1 MKKRMILCALL
12 ATAMLALCAC
22 DSSADTPS
30 TLPNAVT
37 HTPGDT
43 GYIPMYSELTA
54 DITDD
59 TTESRTPSTPE
70 EPSTLSLPSTPT
82 LSSEEPT
89 TETPS
94 PTTTPVSTETPE
106 PTASSTETETPVPTE
121 TPATST
127 ETADTTYLY
136 PELPDPQFL
145 CEQCFVYDVQR
156 NCFLYLSGGDK
167 VVYPASTTKLLTILY
182 ARTMLSPDL
191 VVVPGN
197 ELEMVQPH
205 SSLAYITQNSGHKLT
220 VEQLIEAMLLPSGND
235 AAHVLAAA
243 GGRALDP
250 SITDGKEAVAR
261 FMVGMNRYAKQLG
274 LVGSVFITPDGYD
287 LDGHFST
294 LEDMAIVAREAYKD
308 KLIRKYAALEADNV
322 VYASGHM
329 MTWYNTNLCINPD
342 PNNPYY
348 IPEVN
353 GLKTGTKD
361 NSYYCL
367 ISSAEIG
374 GRAFIFGFFGET
386 LSQNRFIDT
395 KTAVDWIKAYVI

>member
-1 MKKRMILCALL
+1 MF
-12 ATAMLALCAC
+12 
-22 DSSADTPS
+22 
-30 TLPNAVT
+30 
-37 HTPGDT
+37 
-43 GYIPMYSELTA
+43 SELYGSSTGGADETAAATEESSTA
-54 DITDD
+54 D
-59 TTESRTPSTPE
+59 PSDAGV
-70 EPSTLSLPSTPT
+70 LPSTAAPQSTTDTPLPSTDTPAPT
-82 LSSEEPT
+82 SPSTEPSVSTETLVSTDTPVT
-89 TETPS
+89 TETP
-94 PTTTPVSTETPE
+94 
-106 PTASSTETETPVPTE
+106 
-121 TPATST
+121 
-127 ETADTTYLY
+127 ADPTYLY
-136 PELPDPQFL
+136 PELPEPQFL

-156 NCFLYLSGGDK
+156 NCFLYLTGGDK

-191 VVVPGN
+191 VVTPGN

-250 SITDGKEAVAR
+250 TITDGKEAVAR
-261 FMVGMNRYAKQLG
+261 FMEGMNRYAKQLG
-274 LVGSVFITPDGYD
+274 LVGSVFVTPDGYD

-308 KLIRKYAALEADNV
+308 KLIRKYAATVADNV

-395 KTAVDWIKAYVI
+395 KTAVDWIRTYVI